1 MNPRSR
7 PSIVAKDV
15 VRIIEGRRIL
25 DGVSLDIHEGEFF
38 SLLGP
43 SGCGKTTL
51 LRCIAGFDRPDAGT
65 LELDG
70 VDLARVPTHRRDLN
84 MVFQSYALFPHL
96 DVFEN
101 VAFGLRLAGASSI
114 PEKVREALDLV
125 SLAGAERRKPAT
137 LSGGEQQ
144 RVALARAIVTRPKAL
159 LLDEPLGALDL
170 KLRKGLQVELRR
182 IQKTLGMT
190 FLYVTHD
197 QDEALSMS
205 DRIAVMDGGK
215 VRQIGTPDEVYRRP
229 ADEFVA
235 RFVGAVNVVVRDGR
249 RVAIRPEAVRLAESS
264 EIVGTVD
271 SVSYFGARS
280 LVRVAVGD
288 ATWLVEIP
296 GSMGRNVVV
305 GGSVALAVDW
315 ADAWPLEGAPS

>member
-1 MNPRSR
+1 M
-7 PSIVAKDV
+7 
-15 VRIIEGRRIL
+15 
-25 DGVSLDIHEGEFF
+25 
-38 SLLGP
+38 
-43 SGCGKTTL
+43 
-51 LRCIAGFDRPDAGT
+51 
-65 LELDG
+65 
-70 VDLARVPTHRRDLN
+70 
-84 MVFQSYALFPHL
+84 
-96 DVFEN
+96 
-101 VAFGLRLAGASSI
+101 
-114 PEKVREALDLV
+114 V

-215 VRQIGTPDEVYRRP
+215 VRQIGTPDAVYRRP